1 MQIRS
6 ILMQRRVAGKS
17 KLEHKQLILDHL
29 KRNKI
34 LEFAASVLRSLQA
47 EMDHT
52 IKKEEAA
59 CGTEN
64 FPIRLLLNML
74 SI

>member
-1 MQIRS
+1 MQIRG
-6 ILMQRRVAGKS
+6 LFMQRRVAGNS

-29 KRNKI
+29 KRNKS

-47 EMDHT
+47 EMERT
-52 IKKEEAA
+52 IKRVEVA

-64 FPIRLLLNML
+64 FPLRLLLNML
-74 SI
+74 YI